1 MKEKSIG
8 RARTLSKKD
17 GGMGFRDLRSFN
29 LAMLAK
35 QGWRLLQEEDSLVYG
50 CFKAKYFPR
59 SSFLEDSD
67 VPNSSFVWKSLLAA
81 QPLLK
86 KGSCW
91 RVGNG
96 TSIRILHE
104 KWIPNHPS
112 NQVLQQP
119 PEMDGEWRVNEL
131 IDETRH
137 DWDRV
142 LIREM
147 FSREE
152 AEAIIHILLS
162 KRDIPDSVA
171 WLPNKDGVFS
181 VKSGYA
187 IAWLLTKETDGMV
200 GSSTGQNRRLIWQ
213 RLWRLH
219 LPNKIKIF
227 GWRVCHDIL
236 PTKDNLVWRRITED
250 SVCEL
255 CQQGPETG
263 IHVLWDSGVARGI

>member
-1 MKEKSIG
+1 
-8 RARTLSKKD
+8 
-17 GGMGFRDLRSFN
+17 MGFRDLRSFN

-59 SSFLEDSD
+59 SSFLEASD

-227 GWRVCHDIL
+227 GWRACHDIL

-263 IHVLWDSGVARGI
+263 IHVLWDCGVARGI

>member
-1 MKEKSIG
+1 MLSRAGKEILIKAVAQSIPTYNMGVFLLPVRLCNDMNAMCARFWLGQIGNERKIHCKSWN
-8 RARTLSKKD
+8 ALTLSKKE
-17 GGMGFRDLRSFN
+17 GGMGFHDLRSFN

-35 QGWRLLQEEDSLVYG
+35 QGWRLLQEEDLLVNG

-59 SSFLEDSD
+59 SSFLEASD

-96 TSIRILHE
+96 NSIRIMHE

-112 NQVLQQP
+112 NQVLQLP
-119 PEMDGEWRVNEL
+119 PEMDGERRVSEL

-137 DWDRV
+137 KWDRV

-152 AEAIIHILLS
+152 AEAIIRIPLS
-162 KRDIPDSVA
+162 KRDVPDFVV
-171 WLPNKDGVFS
+171 WLPNKDGV
-181 VKSGYA
+181 Y
-187 IAWLLTKETDGMV
+187 
-200 GSSTGQNRRLIWQ
+200 
-213 RLWRLH
+213 
-219 LPNKIKIF
+219 
-227 GWRVCHDIL
+227 
-236 PTKDNLVWRRITED
+236 
-250 SVCEL
+250 
-255 CQQGPETG
+255 
-263 IHVLWDSGVARGI
+263 